1 MKIAVLGTG
10 AFGIAL
16 ASIFYNNKHDITMWT
31 NSEKEKDELLQKRKS
46 EKVNYTIPNDII
58 ITTDMKEAIK
68 NKSIIVMAVPAKYI
82 NDVSYELGKCYQK
95 EQVICLASKG
105 IIQNN
110 TPFLYDIIKNNTKAE
125 HIAIISGGTFAIDI
139 INKDPV
145 GLSLATRSL
154 TAQKLI
160 IQGMK
165 NDYLKLRCTDD
176 IIGTEIC
183 GAIKNIIAIASGML
197 AGMGLSESTSAMFIT
212 ESLHDIKEFIKNLGG
227 NEKTILSFAGFGDL
241 LLTCTSTKSRN
252 YILGKIIGEG
262 KETNEINSYI
272 RNTTVEGLDT
282 LKAVKKLTDDKKICV
297 PIINT
302 IYNIV
307 INKQNPKLLI
317 EFLMQKE

>member
-262 KETNEINSYI
+262 KETNEIDSYI

>member
-31 NSEKEKDELLQKRKS
+31 NSEKEKNELLQKRKS

>member
-262 KETNEINSYI
+262 KETNEIDSYI

-307 INKQNPKLLI
+307 INKNNPKLLI
-317 EFLMQKE
+317 EFLMKKE